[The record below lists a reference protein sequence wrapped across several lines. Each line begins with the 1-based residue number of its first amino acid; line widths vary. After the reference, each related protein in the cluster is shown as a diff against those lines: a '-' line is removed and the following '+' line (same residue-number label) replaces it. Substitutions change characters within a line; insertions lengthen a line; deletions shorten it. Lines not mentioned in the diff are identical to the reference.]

1 MIDLSNIYSRQRLD
15 EIAYEWYDDVVN
27 FLTEKHE
34 GKNRLYINENGH
46 RCPFETQIEKGE
58 YIIRNSDDYNLLS
71 DKDKEY
77 IEKLLKEIIECP
89 EQYITANEERLK
101 DVKSELEAEHPAV
114 VNIIKDV
121 FVKWYTDFTGKEEI
135 SYKYL
140 DKLNIRTCPYC
151 NRNYTFTIK
160 RTKVDTFKT
169 RPEFDHFY
177 DKSDYPSLALSFFNL
192 VPSCHTCNHGKLT
205 GEAGLNPYFSGFNSK
220 FSVCQYENDLEREQK
235 DFKSMNINEV
245 LAVKNADD
253 FSIAMSMADSKEETN
268 IKLFGL
274 TPLYNKHKDYVLEI
288 IDKAN
293 AYNAIGAENIIEA
306 FQGIGR
312 SPQEVLDF
320 VWGRNLDDKE
330 MINRPLAKLTAD
342 VLKQLRIKR

>member
-27 FLTEKHE
+27 FLTEIHE
-34 GKNRLYINENGH
+34 GRHVLRVNGTKKTF
-46 RCPFETQIEKGE
+46 RTQIGKGAYLIKSASGFTSLSANDRR
-58 YIIRNSDDYNLLS
+58 YIGI
-71 DKDKEY
+71 
-77 IEKLLKEIIECP
+77 LLKEIVKAP
-89 EQYITANEERLK
+89 ERYIAADEKRLK

-160 RTKVDTFKT
+160 RTKADTFKT

-177 DKSDYPSLALSFFNL
+177 DKCDYPSLALSFFNL

-205 GEAGLNPYFSGFNSK
+205 GEAGLNPYFSGFNSR
-220 FSVCQYENDLEREQK
+220 FSVCHYENDLDREQR
-235 DFKSMNINEV
+235 DFRPMNINEV
-245 LAVKNADD
+245 LAVRVAKD
-253 FSIAMSMADSKEETN
+253 FSIAMPNAEPKEEKN
-268 IKLFGL
+268 INLFGL
-274 TPLYNKHKDYVLEI
+274 AQLYNKHKDYVLGL

-293 AYNAIGAENIIEA
+293 AYNAIGAENIVEA

-330 MINRPLAKLTAD
+330 MINRPLAKLTID
-342 VLKQLRIKR
+342 VLEQLRIKR

>member
-1 MIDLSNIYSRQRLD
+1 MIDLSSIYSRQRLD
-15 EIAYEWYDDVVN
+15 EIAKEWYDDVVT

-34 GKNRLYINENGH
+34 GKNSLYIKEGH
-46 RCPFETQIEKGE
+46 DRKNFRTQRGKGAYLIKKAAGYAALSANDKK
-58 YIIRNSDDYNLLS
+58 YIGL
-71 DKDKEY
+71 
-77 IEKLLKEIIECP
+77 LLKEIVECP
-89 EQYITANEERLK
+89 DRYITADEKRIEDIKN
-101 DVKSELEAEHPAV
+101 ELEANYSAV
-114 VNIIKDV
+114 VDVIKGV
-121 FVKWYTDFTGKEEI
+121 FVKWYTDFTSKEEI
-135 SYKYL
+135 SYKYM

-160 RTKVDTFKT
+160 RTKADTFKT

-177 DKSDYPSLALSFFNL
+177 DKSEYPSLALSFFNL

-235 DFKSMNINEV
+235 DFRPMNINEM

-253 FSIAMSMADSKEETN
+253 FSIAIPEADSKEETN

-293 AYNAIGAENIIEA
+293 AYNAIGAENIVEA

-312 SPQEVLDF
+312 SPQDVFDF
-320 VWGRNLDDKE
+320 VWGKYLDDKG

-342 VLKQLRIKR
+342 VLKQLRIK

>member
-1 MIDLSNIYSRQRLD
+1 MIDLSSIYSRQRLD
-15 EIAYEWYDDVVN
+15 EIAKEWYDDVVT

-34 GKNRLYINENGH
+34 GKNSLYIKEGH
-46 RCPFETQIEKGE
+46 NRKNFRTQRGKGAYLIKKAAGYAALSANDKK
-58 YIIRNSDDYNLLS
+58 YIGL
-71 DKDKEY
+71 
-77 IEKLLKEIIECP
+77 LLKEIVKSP
-89 EQYITANEERLK
+89 DRYITADEKRLEKVKNELK
-101 DVKSELEAEHPAV
+101 TYHPAV
-114 VNIIKDV
+114 VNVIKDV
-121 FVKWYTDFTGKEEI
+121 FVKWYTDFTSKEEI
-135 SYKYL
+135 SYKYM

-160 RTKVDTFKT
+160 RIKADTFKT

-177 DKSDYPSLALSFFNL
+177 DKCDYPSLALSFFNL

-205 GEAGLNPYFSGFNSK
+205 GEAGLNPYFSGFNSR
-220 FSVCQYENDLEREQK
+220 FTICHYENDLGREQK
-235 DFKSMNINEV
+235 GYRPMNINEV
-245 LAVKNADD
+245 LAVRGAKD
-253 FSIAMSMADSKEETN
+253 FSIALPNAKPKEEKN
-268 IKLFGL
+268 INLFGL
-274 TPLYNKHKDYVLEI
+274 APLYNKHKDYVLEL

-293 AYNAIGAENIIEA
+293 AYNAIGAENIVEA

-342 VLKQLRIKR
+342 VLKQLRIK

>member
-1 MIDLSNIYSRQRLD
+1 MIDLSSIYSRQRLD
-15 EIAYEWYDDVVN
+15 EIAEEWYVDVVD

-34 GKNRLYINENGH
+34 GRNALYINESGH
-46 RCPFETQIEKGE
+46 RNSFETQIEKGE
-58 YIIRNSDDYNLLS
+58 YLIKHSEGYPSLVTKDKIYIDNLLNELINS
-71 DKDKEY
+71 
-77 IEKLLKEIIECP
+77 P
-89 EQYITANEERLK
+89 ERYITADEKRLDVVKNELK
-101 DVKSELEAEHPAV
+101 KKHPAV

-135 SYKYL
+135 SYKYM

-160 RTKVDTFKT
+160 RTKEDTFKT

-177 DKSDYPSLALSFFNL
+177 DKSEYPSLALSFFNL
-192 VPSCHTCNHGKLT
+192 VPSCHTCNHGKLK
-205 GEAGLNPYFSGFNSK
+205 GSAGLNPYFSGFNTR
-220 FSVCQYENDLEREQK
+220 FRVCHPVKDLERKQK
-235 DFKSMNINEV
+235 DFKPMNINEV

-253 FSIAMSMADSKEETN
+253 FSVAIPRADSKEETN

-274 TPLYNKHKDYVLEI
+274 IPLYNKHKDYVLEI

-293 AYNAIGAENIIEA
+293 AYNAIGAENIVEA

-342 VLKQLRIKR
+342 ILHQLKVK